1 MTEGEKKRIYYE
13 LRTHD
18 VIVGQEPNYCT
29 TYTFG
34 RYQVNSYYDYINIYK
49 ANKNNR
55 FVIMKNAEWDDD
67 EPTNT
72 SDVYK
77 IFIAAKNKANGK
89 EYIDPY
95 KDRPVDV
102 EIQDLTK
109 RFGKEMM
116 QSAIDFLP
124 ADISKYQTLRTI
136 AEMKQ
141 IFKQKLQD
149 YYTK

>member
-1 MTEGEKKRIYYE
+1 MTEGEKKRIYHE

-18 VIVGQEPNYCT
+18 VIVGHGQNYCT

-34 RYQVNSYYDYINIYK
+34 HYRVNDYCDYIIMAK
-49 ANKNNR
+49 SHKNNPDI
-55 FVIMKNAEWDDD
+55 FVHMNDADWNDDCP
-67 EPTNT
+67 EN
-72 SDVYK
+72 DVYA
-77 IFIAAKNKANGK
+77 IATAARNKSKGK

-95 KDRPVDV
+95 KDKPADI

-116 QSAIDFLP
+116 RSAIDFLP
-124 ADISKYQTLRTI
+124 ADISKYQALRTI